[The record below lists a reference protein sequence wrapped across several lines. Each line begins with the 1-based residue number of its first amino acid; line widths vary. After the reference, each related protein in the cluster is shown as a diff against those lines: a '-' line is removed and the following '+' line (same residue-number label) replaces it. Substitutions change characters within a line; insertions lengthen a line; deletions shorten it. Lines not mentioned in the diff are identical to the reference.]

1 MPQSIQWRTINLT
14 ENRKLAL
21 FLSFAKQYR
30 IVGDEIRTMHELI
43 ILKDLV
49 IILALSIPVVALAQR
64 LRIPAIVGFLSVGV
78 LVGPHG
84 FGWIGQPEIV
94 SELAEVGVI
103 LLLFTIGLELSL
115 SRIIKLGRLVLQ
127 GGFLQVGLT
136 LCAVA
141 AVSHLALETPV
152 NQALFYG
159 SLVALSSTAIVLRV
173 LADRDEL
180 DTPQGRV
187 AVSILLFQDL
197 AVVPLMLLAPI
208 LAAGSSGNALPW
220 GQLAWGILVLVA
232 LLGLGRFV
240 IPWILRRVALLRNRE
255 LFTLCVGFLGLF
267 AAFLTAEAGLS
278 LALGAF
284 LAGLLISESE
294 YGLQALSDILPFR
307 DMFSGIFFTSV
318 GMLLDIDF
326 VGRSLVL
333 VLGVTLVVIILKA
346 LIVTAVTLTL
356 RRSLAVSLVSGLG
369 LAQVGEFSFVLA
381 SVGRPLGLFAAN
393 NYQLFLAASVLSM
406 LLAPLLIAI
415 APKLAQRFAGRLGH
429 ITLGLLSPPES
440 EELRDHAII
449 VGYGISGK
457 HLTRVLHAAGIP
469 YVVLDQ
475 NGQQV
480 QRARAEGIRIRFGDG
495 TRREMLEHVGIEHAR
510 VVVFA
515 IASPN
520 DEKQGVAMARHL
532 NPAVRVVVR
541 TRYVLS
547 IDELMRLG
555 ATEVVVE
562 EFEASLELFARVL
575 EFYETPTNVI
585 HHELEL
591 VRSEHYGLL
600 RAAAR
605 PNIKLDALRH
615 LGIHAALDLI
625 EVEEGSTAVG
635 ENPASLNLRRITG
648 SVVLAVVRDGVALY
662 KRDPSFRFRTGDTVV
677 LVGDTDSLQKGSMLF
692 QSVT

>member
-1 MPQSIQWRTINLT
+1 
-14 ENRKLAL
+14 
-21 FLSFAKQYR
+21 
-30 IVGDEIRTMHELI
+30 MHGLI

-49 IILALSIPVVALAQR
+49 ILLALSIPVVALAQR
-64 LRIPAIVGFLSVGV
+64 IRIPAIVGFLAVGV

-84 FGWIGQPEIV
+84 FAWIGQPEIV

-115 SRIIKLGRLVLQ
+115 SRIMKLRRLVLQ
-127 GGFLQVGLT
+127 GGLLQVGLT
-136 LCAVA
+136 LCAFA
-141 AVSHLALETPV
+141 AICYFVLEAPV
-152 NQALFYG
+152 NRALFYG
-159 SLVALSSTAIVLRV
+159 SLVALSSTAIALR
-173 LADRDEL
+173 AYSDRGDL
-180 DTPQGRV
+180 DTPPGRV

-197 AVVPLMLLAPI
+197 AVVPLMLLVPI
-208 LAAGSSGNALPW
+208 LSAGSSEAELPW
-220 GQLAWGILVLVA
+220 SELGWGVLIVA
-232 LLGLGRFV
+232 ILLGLGRFV
-240 IPWILRRVALLRNRE
+240 IPRILQQIALLRNRE
-255 LFTLCVGFLGLF
+255 LFTLCVAFLCLF

-284 LAGLLISESE
+284 LAGLVVSESE

-307 DMFSGIFFTSV
+307 DAFSGIFFTSV

-326 VGRSLVL
+326 VVHSMLLVL
-333 VLGVTLVVIILKA
+333 AVTVVVVALKA

-369 LAQVGEFSFVLA
+369 LAQIGEFSFVLA
-381 SVGRPLGLFAAN
+381 SVGRPLGMFAGTD
-393 NYQLFLAASVLSM
+393 YQLFLAASVLSM
-406 LLAPLLIAI
+406 LLAPLLIEI
-415 APKLAQRFAGRLGH
+415 APHFARGVTDRMGRP
-429 ITLGLLSPPES
+429 TLGLFSSLGSRE

-457 HLTRVLHAAGIP
+457 HLTRVLHAAQIP
-469 YVVLDQ
+469 YVALDQ
-475 NGQQV
+475 NGHQV
-480 QRARAEGIRIRFGDG
+480 RRARAEGFRIRFGDG
-495 TRREMLEHVGIEHAR
+495 THREVLEHVGIDRAR

-515 IASPN
+515 IASPS
-520 DEKQGVAMARHL
+520 EERRGVAMARHL
-532 NPAVRVVVR
+532 NPSVRIVVR

-575 EFYETPTNVI
+575 EFYEIPKNVI

-605 PNIKLDALRH
+605 PDIKLDALQH
-615 LGIHAALDLI
+615 LGIHSALELV
-625 EVEEGSTAVG
+625 EVEAGSEAVG
-635 ENPASLNLRRITG
+635 ESPLSLDLRRKTG
-648 SVVLAVVRDGVALY
+648 SVVLAVVRDGVAIY
-662 KRDPSFRFRTGDTVV
+662 KRDPSFQFKRGDTVV
-677 LVGDTDSLQKGSMLF
+677 LAGDADSLSKGSVVF
-692 QSVT
+692 RVAS